1 MFEQMKDLYK
11 LKKQADELKKKMQT
25 ITIEV
30 EEKNIKVVMRGDN
43 NVEAVY
49 INGEENINVKNAI
62 NKATKEVQKKVAK
75 KFQGQLAGMNI
86 PGM

>member
-43 NVEAVY
+43 NVEAVF
-49 INGEENINVKNAI
+49 INGEENVNVKNAI

-75 KFQGQLAGMNI
+75 KFQGQLSEMNI